1 MTGSIMPNVV
11 NENKNG
17 LEQIEIEKNDND
29 EILDLFEKEV
39 EKDED
44 EDGKNIDK
52 ISNAINPE
60 SIFYEKIDEN
70 LFNLSEIKENNQ
82 NDQKLK
88 IDLIEKERDEN
99 NIFMLEIL
107 LDTNNCKNKLKE
119 ILLKV
124 V

>member
-70 LFNLSEIKENNQ
+70 LFNLSEIKENN
-82 NDQKLK
+82 
-88 IDLIEKERDEN
+88 EN

-107 LDTNNCKNKLKE
+107 LDTNNCKKKLKE